1 MRRPKIDKLEDCLTS
16 IDTLDNKASFQLINL
31 LVYLDRLERKITK
44 LDLRHIDNILK
55 YRDNKPN
62 YQEEPGRLVDTNIN
76 DDNTNNDNESTEYV
90 NSLEQ
95 RLEKQNKVI
104 FDKISKPDTGK
115 WKEVAN
121 KNKQDFI
128 KPTIDDL
135 KEYFIFGGT
144 LYYKN
149 LPCKLVTFNVK
160 TYQGLVQKT
169 RCAIEYINSGYVQNV
184 SINDL
189 LIKVTNHAQYIGAPG
204 EEQ

>member
-1 MRRPKIDKLEDCLTS
+1 MRRPKIEKLEESLGNDRG
-16 IDTLDNKASFQLINL
+16 LDMKIYSQLSNL
-31 LVYLDRLERKITK
+31 I
-44 LDLRHIDNILK
+44 
-55 YRDNKPN
+55 
-62 YQEEPGRLVDTNIN
+62 
-76 DDNTNNDNESTEYV
+76 EYV
-90 NSLEQ
+90 NYLEE

-115 WKEVAN
+115 WKEIAN

-204 EEQ
+204 GEY

>member
-1 MRRPKIDKLEDCLTS
+1 MNRPKIDKLEDSLGNDRGLDMKIYS
-16 IDTLDNKASFQLINL
+16 QLSNLID
-31 LVYLDRLERKITK
+31 Y
-44 LDLRHIDNILK
+44 
-55 YRDNKPN
+55 
-62 YQEEPGRLVDTNIN
+62 VD
-76 DDNTNNDNESTEYV
+76 Y
-90 NSLEQ
+90 
-95 RLEKQNKVI
+95 LEKRVDKQDKFI
-104 FDKISKPDTGK
+104 FNKISKPDTGE
-115 WKEVAN
+115 WKETAN

-135 KEYFIFGGT
+135 KEYFIFRGT

-169 RCAIEYINSGYVQNV
+169 RCAIKYINSGYVQNV

-189 LIKVTNHAQYIGAPG
+189 LIKVTNNAQYIGAPG